1 MSDVEKIWNYI
12 YERWGE
18 ESEEIDAAVATMFEI
33 ASATNCED
41 EAGETVSTM
50 LILLREGLGI
60 DDTEELRE
68 ILTTA
73 GLNKTLIQQLLD

>member
-1 MSDVEKIWNYI
+1 
-12 YERWGE
+12 
-18 ESEEIDAAVATMFEI
+18 MFEI
-33 ASATNCED
+33 ANATNSED

-50 LILLREGLGI
+50 LILLREGFGI

-73 GLNKTLIQQLLD
+73 RLNKNLIQQLLD

>member
-1 MSDVEKIWNYI
+1 MTDVEKIWKYI
-12 YERWGE
+12 YDRWGGE
-18 ESEEIDAAVATMFEI
+18 PEQIDAAVATMFEI
-33 ASATNCED
+33 ANATNSED

-50 LILLREGLGI
+50 LILLREGFGI

-73 GLNKTLIQQLLD
+73 RLNKNLIQQLLD